1 MSNRLLDDFLGFDAA
16 ALAVAHGVS
25 MDVASVRVGPITSL
39 GPAIELACFAQVHR
53 HWSSFSK
60 RSLPQFL
67 ATPLR
72 TARRHPLRP
81 AFQSDGDSEIGFL
94 CFSAVDSDTLR
105 PSLFEFDLRA
115 RDVMKFRRNV
125 GSSKGLV
132 CGAIG
137 EMVDNVFEH
146 SGRAESG
153 IAAFL
158 ATRSYVD
165 IAVADVGFGVLSS
178 LRQNPAYA
186 YLSDSGM
193 ALSLAIRD
201 GTSRYSTTG
210 DGEGRG
216 HGFSTLF
223 RGLNSL
229 DAEIRLRSGNYA
241 LEVGGQG
248 VNERAPTISEKAEL
262 TGLVVTFRT
271 YF

>member
-1 MSNRLLDDFLGFDAA
+1 MSTRLLDEFSGLDAA

-25 MDVASVRVGPITSL
+25 IEVAASRVGPVVTL
-39 GPAIELACFAQVHR
+39 GPAIELACFAQVDR
-53 HWSSFSK
+53 RWSSLSK
-60 RSLPQFL
+60 RSLSLFL
-67 ATPLR
+67 AAPLR
-72 TARRHPLRP
+72 TARRNPLRP
-81 AFQSDGDSEIGFL
+81 AFQSDGDFSVGFL
-94 CFSAVDSDTLR
+94 CFAAVDSDTLR
-105 PSLFEFDLRA
+105 PALFEFDLQA
-115 RDVMKFRRNV
+115 REAMRFRRNL
-125 GSSKGLV
+125 GPSKALV

-153 IAAFL
+153 IAAFF
-158 ATRSYVD
+158 ATTSYVD
-165 IAVADVGFGVLSS
+165 VAVADVGFGVLSS

-201 GTSRYSTTG
+201 GTSRYSTTS

-241 LEVGGQG
+241 LEVRGRG
-248 VNERAPTISEKAEL
+248 VNDRAPTISEKAEL
-262 TGLVVTFRT
+262 TGLSVAFRT